1 MLPVSRF
8 RVGLHVKEVGLV
20 MGTMKLI
27 AHRGNTEGPDP
38 TMENRPEYIDLAVA
52 KGFDV
57 EIDVWVV
64 DGDVWLGHDG
74 PQYKVPVQFLYE
86 RAAILWCHAK
96 NLAALQFLLKIDLH
110 VFSHD
115 NDDYI
120 LTSKGCI
127 WAYPGKPITNDTIC
141 VMPER
146 ASYSHEELRN
156 CRGICSDLVSQI
168 RLEILGRA

>member
-1 MLPVSRF
+1 VALKNLGA
-8 RVGLHVKEVGLV
+8 GLGR
-20 MGTMKLI
+20 MKLI
-27 AHRGNTEGPDP
+27 AHRGNTDGPNPD
-38 TMENRPEYIDLAVA
+38 MENRPDYIDSAAA

-64 DGDVWLGHDG
+64 AGEVWLGHDA

-86 RAAILWCHAK
+86 RAAVLWCHAK
-96 NLAALQFLLKIDLH
+96 NLAALQFLLKIGLH
-110 VFSHD
+110 TFSHD

-127 WAYPGKPITNDTIC
+127 WAYPGKPITAETIC

-146 ASYSHEELRN
+146 ASYSLEELMN
-156 CRGICSDLVSQI
+156 CRGVCSDLVSQV
-168 RLEILGRA
+168 RLEILGRT